1 MGNEGEASKLLGIVI
16 ALEMKGGQW
25 AIRDCDCIG
34 DEGVVSGGIRDCD
47 CMRNEDVDSEV
58 LGIVIA

>member
-34 DEGVVSGGIRDCD
+34 NEGWSVG
-47 CMRNEDVDSEV
+47 E
-58 LGIVIA
+58 LWIVIA